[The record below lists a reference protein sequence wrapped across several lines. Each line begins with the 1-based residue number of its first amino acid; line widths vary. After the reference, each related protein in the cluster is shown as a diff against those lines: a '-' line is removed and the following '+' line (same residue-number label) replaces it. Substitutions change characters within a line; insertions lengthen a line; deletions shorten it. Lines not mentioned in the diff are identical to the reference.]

1 MLISLL
7 EKLRFSSKEYFTGK
21 CEKIYSYMFPT
32 NLEKLILHAV
42 VTAHELWKLVTK
54 RCSIIELFRNLLSKK
69 LKKIIPVFEL
79 TSDNDFTKQLSA
91 ILSFFGN
98 PVKTLHPEERNGNE
112 ELYLI
117 QALSIKSCSS
127 LTNLSA
133 SIFLFFAMLML
144 DNWLGSDCK
153 TEPFIWDYV
162 LVTQTGIM
170 NIVFFFSECWN
181 LTKDRS
187 RASYTDW

>member
-1 MLISLL
+1 M
-7 EKLRFSSKEYFTGK
+7 
-21 CEKIYSYMFPT
+21 
-32 NLEKLILHAV
+32 
-42 VTAHELWKLVTK
+42 
-54 RCSIIELFRNLLSKK
+54 
-69 LKKIIPVFEL
+69 FEL
-79 TSDNDFTKQLSA
+79 TLDNDFTKQLSA

-98 PVKTLHPEERNGNE
+98 PVKTLHSEERNGNE

-153 TEPFIWDYV
+153 TEPFI
-162 LVTQTGIM
+162 
-170 NIVFFFSECWN
+170 
-181 LTKDRS
+181 
-187 RASYTDW
+187 